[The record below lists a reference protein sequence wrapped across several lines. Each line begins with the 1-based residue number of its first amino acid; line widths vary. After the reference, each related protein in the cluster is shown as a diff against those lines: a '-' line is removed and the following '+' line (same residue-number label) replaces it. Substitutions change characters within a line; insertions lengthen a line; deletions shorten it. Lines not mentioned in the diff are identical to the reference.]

1 MAIKHGPIMWAK
13 VSDTSLRKASLLFIL
28 VFGATFVWYGVQV
41 TRLPIQISVSL
52 LKDVDSEISLRSDEV
67 RASTPRVIL
76 AYSDDSSRISIVY
89 TIRRGRTVD
98 FDEED
103 FISLEDEFEPRPKEC
118 VPMKEWQTKSFP
130 TCNSIH
136 ELDIMNGLLRK
147 VLAKLEP
154 KPMSFET
161 NILAKGG
168 MRLAWSASINKSP
181 WGTDKFIVK
190 TLKWQRN
197 YTEEIY
203 EHNRIDALLSER
215 LTKSPNIIDI
225 YGFCGNSAI
234 NEMAISN
241 GSLEYIVRHNITIEE
256 TLAYVTDAAIAIAD
270 VHSIDYS
277 DDNSTAVHNDMGLR
291 NFLMSKNGLMKL
303 SDFNLSIL
311 QDWNVTS
318 NKQCGFRHR
327 HVCGVHGAVSR

>member
-1 MAIKHGPIMWAK
+1 
-13 VSDTSLRKASLLFIL
+13 
-28 VFGATFVWYGVQV
+28 
-41 TRLPIQISVSL
+41 
-52 LKDVDSEISLRSDEV
+52 
-67 RASTPRVIL
+67 
-76 AYSDDSSRISIVY
+76 
-89 TIRRGRTVD
+89 
-98 FDEED
+98 
-103 FISLEDEFEPRPKEC
+103 
-118 VPMKEWQTKSFP
+118 
-130 TCNSIH
+130 
-136 ELDIMNGLLRK
+136 
-147 VLAKLEP
+147 
-154 KPMSFET
+154 MSFET